1 MTLRDIVHGIG
12 EAIGDI
18 ARTIYTTD
26 IENIAIGLFFIV
38 VVISILFFMALIA
51 TRYKTWIQSK
61 RNEDGRYPWYYEELG
76 FVVFIAFILC
86 MLAYMFIADY
96 SSRM

>member
-38 VVISILFFMALIA
+38 VVISILFFMA
-51 TRYKTWIQSK
+51 
-61 RNEDGRYPWYYEELG
+61 
-76 FVVFIAFILC
+76 F
-86 MLAYMFIADY
+86 
-96 SSRM
+96 